1 MRKYAFRR
9 LLQLIPILF
18 AITFLS
24 YGMMRIAG
32 SDVVTQ
38 KMENTG
44 QILSE
49 DKLNA
54 AREQLGLDKPF
65 LTQYFVWLGKL
76 LHGDMGNSYV
86 SSLPVFDTFIS
97 KLPATLLLTVTSI
110 LLTIIISIPL
120 GILSAVK
127 QNTITDY
134 LIRLCSFIGN
144 SLPNFFVSLLL
155 MYFLAIRLRIFPVI
169 SKDVSLK
176 SVAMPAITLA
186 IAMSAKY
193 LRQVRATV
201 LDELSKDYVAGA
213 KARGVKFSVTL
224 WKSIMKASLV
234 TIITLLMLS
243 VGNLLGGTAIV
254 ESIFM
259 WDGVGKMA
267 VDAISMRD
275 YPIIQ
280 AYVMWMGKSAYRSVI
295 PVPGSENPSGRC
307 ETMSEKQN
315 KNVTVRVQKIK
326 KNHIKQK
333 LIFFLILAIG
343 LVILA
348 IFSEH
353 LCPYDPYA
361 QNLASALQPP
371 SLQHPMGTDTY
382 GRDMLSRVIS
392 GARASIFSTFILVAV
407 IAVLGT
413 AVGVCC
419 GYFGGAADAVMMRI
433 SDVCLAFPGLVF
445 AMAIAAILGGGIQN
459 AIIAL
464 AVVSWPKY
472 SRIARGQTLALKE
485 EPYIHAAI
493 LAGDS
498 SGQIM
503 LRHILPNMLGPVLV
517 TAMLDIGTMMMELAG
532 LSFLGLGAQ
541 IPMAEWG
548 SMMSSGRSM
557 IQTYP
562 WVVLSPGIAIFISV
576 AIFNLLGDTVRDYLD
591 PKNSRS

>member
-1 MRKYAFRR
+1 
-9 LLQLIPILF
+9 
-18 AITFLS
+18 
-24 YGMMRIAG
+24 
-32 SDVVTQ
+32 
-38 KMENTG
+38 
-44 QILSE
+44 
-49 DKLNA
+49 
-54 AREQLGLDKPF
+54 
-65 LTQYFVWLGKL
+65 
-76 LHGDMGNSYV
+76 
-86 SSLPVFDTFIS
+86 
-97 KLPATLLLTVTSI
+97 
-110 LLTIIISIPL
+110 
-120 GILSAVK
+120 
-127 QNTITDY
+127 
-134 LIRLCSFIGN
+134 
-144 SLPNFFVSLLL
+144 
-155 MYFLAIRLRIFPVI
+155 
-169 SKDVSLK
+169 
-176 SVAMPAITLA
+176 
-186 IAMSAKY
+186 
-193 LRQVRATV
+193 
-201 LDELSKDYVAGA
+201 
-213 KARGVKFSVTL
+213 
-224 WKSIMKASLV
+224 
-234 TIITLLMLS
+234 
-243 VGNLLGGTAIV
+243 
-254 ESIFM
+254 
-259 WDGVGKMA
+259 
-267 VDAISMRD
+267 
-275 YPIIQ
+275 
-280 AYVMWMGKSAYRSVI
+280 
-295 PVPGSENPSGRC
+295 
-307 ETMSEKQN
+307 MSEKQN

-333 LIFFLILAIG
+333 LVFFLILAIG

-348 IFSEH
+348 VFSEH

-361 QNLASALQPP
+361 QDLASALQPP

-407 IAVLGT
+407 IFVLGT

-419 GYFGGAADAVMMRI
+419 GYFGGAADTVMMRI
-433 SDVCLAFPGLVF
+433 SDICLAFPGL
-445 AMAIAAILGGGIQN
+445 
-459 AIIAL
+459 
-464 AVVSWPKY
+464 
-472 SRIARGQTLALKE
+472 ARGQTLALKE

>member
-1 MRKYAFRR
+1 
-9 LLQLIPILF
+9 
-18 AITFLS
+18 
-24 YGMMRIAG
+24 
-32 SDVVTQ
+32 
-38 KMENTG
+38 
-44 QILSE
+44 
-49 DKLNA
+49 
-54 AREQLGLDKPF
+54 
-65 LTQYFVWLGKL
+65 
-76 LHGDMGNSYV
+76 
-86 SSLPVFDTFIS
+86 
-97 KLPATLLLTVTSI
+97 
-110 LLTIIISIPL
+110 
-120 GILSAVK
+120 
-127 QNTITDY
+127 
-134 LIRLCSFIGN
+134 
-144 SLPNFFVSLLL
+144 
-155 MYFLAIRLRIFPVI
+155 
-169 SKDVSLK
+169 
-176 SVAMPAITLA
+176 
-186 IAMSAKY
+186 
-193 LRQVRATV
+193 
-201 LDELSKDYVAGA
+201 
-213 KARGVKFSVTL
+213 
-224 WKSIMKASLV
+224 
-234 TIITLLMLS
+234 
-243 VGNLLGGTAIV
+243 
-254 ESIFM
+254 
-259 WDGVGKMA
+259 
-267 VDAISMRD
+267 
-275 YPIIQ
+275 
-280 AYVMWMGKSAYRSVI
+280 
-295 PVPGSENPSGRC
+295 
-307 ETMSEKQN
+307 MSEKQN

-361 QNLASALQPP
+361 QDLASALQPP

-407 IAVLGT
+407 IFVLGT

-459 AIIAL
+459 AVIAL

-498 SGQIM
+498 SGQI
-503 LRHILPNMLGPVLV
+503 MLGPVLV

-591 PKNSRS
+591 PKNSRL

>member
-1 MRKYAFRR
+1 M
-9 LLQLIPILF
+9 
-18 AITFLS
+18 
-24 YGMMRIAG
+24 
-32 SDVVTQ
+32 
-38 KMENTG
+38 
-44 QILSE
+44 
-49 DKLNA
+49 
-54 AREQLGLDKPF
+54 
-65 LTQYFVWLGKL
+65 
-76 LHGDMGNSYV
+76 
-86 SSLPVFDTFIS
+86 
-97 KLPATLLLTVTSI
+97 
-110 LLTIIISIPL
+110 
-120 GILSAVK
+120 
-127 QNTITDY
+127 
-134 LIRLCSFIGN
+134 
-144 SLPNFFVSLLL
+144 
-155 MYFLAIRLRIFPVI
+155 
-169 SKDVSLK
+169 
-176 SVAMPAITLA
+176 
-186 IAMSAKY
+186 
-193 LRQVRATV
+193 
-201 LDELSKDYVAGA
+201 
-213 KARGVKFSVTL
+213 
-224 WKSIMKASLV
+224 
-234 TIITLLMLS
+234 
-243 VGNLLGGTAIV
+243 
-254 ESIFM
+254 
-259 WDGVGKMA
+259 
-267 VDAISMRD
+267 
-275 YPIIQ
+275 
-280 AYVMWMGKSAYRSVI
+280 
-295 PVPGSENPSGRC
+295 
-307 ETMSEKQN
+307 
-315 KNVTVRVQKIK
+315 
-326 KNHIKQK
+326 
-333 LIFFLILAIG
+333 ILA
-343 LVILA
+343 V
-348 IFSEH
+348 FSEH

-361 QNLASALQPP
+361 QDLASALQPP

-407 IAVLGT
+407 ISVLGT

-419 GYFGGAADAVMMRI
+419 GYFGGAADTVMMRI
-433 SDVCLAFPGLVF
+433 SDICLAFPGLVF

-459 AIIAL
+459 AVIAL

>member
-1 MRKYAFRR
+1 
-9 LLQLIPILF
+9 
-18 AITFLS
+18 
-24 YGMMRIAG
+24 
-32 SDVVTQ
+32 
-38 KMENTG
+38 
-44 QILSE
+44 
-49 DKLNA
+49 
-54 AREQLGLDKPF
+54 
-65 LTQYFVWLGKL
+65 
-76 LHGDMGNSYV
+76 
-86 SSLPVFDTFIS
+86 
-97 KLPATLLLTVTSI
+97 
-110 LLTIIISIPL
+110 
-120 GILSAVK
+120 
-127 QNTITDY
+127 
-134 LIRLCSFIGN
+134 
-144 SLPNFFVSLLL
+144 
-155 MYFLAIRLRIFPVI
+155 
-169 SKDVSLK
+169 
-176 SVAMPAITLA
+176 
-186 IAMSAKY
+186 
-193 LRQVRATV
+193 
-201 LDELSKDYVAGA
+201 
-213 KARGVKFSVTL
+213 
-224 WKSIMKASLV
+224 
-234 TIITLLMLS
+234 
-243 VGNLLGGTAIV
+243 
-254 ESIFM
+254 
-259 WDGVGKMA
+259 
-267 VDAISMRD
+267 
-275 YPIIQ
+275 
-280 AYVMWMGKSAYRSVI
+280 
-295 PVPGSENPSGRC
+295 
-307 ETMSEKQN
+307 MSEKQN

-333 LIFFLILAIG
+333 LAFFLILAIG
-343 LVILA
+343 LVVLA
-348 IFSEH
+348 VFSEN

-361 QNLASALQPP
+361 QDLASALQPP

-419 GYFGGAADAVMMRI
+419 GYFGGFADAVMMRI

-459 AIIAL
+459 AVIAL

-503 LRHILPNMLGPVLV
+503 IRHILPNMLGPVLV

-576 AIFNLLGDTVRDYLD
+576 VIFNLLGDTVRDYLD
-591 PKNSRS
+591 PKNSRIK